1 MRYLLLIAGDE
12 TAEEHQYDGC
22 DGWGEDLA
30 RRGKIHGG
38 GGLRPPSEATTIR
51 VRDGEVLLTD
61 GPFAE
66 AKEVIGGFA
75 LINAADRAEAVE
87 FAKRYVDLF
96 DLEIEVEI
104 RQVVEFDDLPAQD

>member
-12 TAEEHQYDGC
+12 TAAEHRYDGC
-22 DGWGEDLA
+22 DGWSEDLA

-61 GPFAE
+61 GPFTE
-66 AKEVIGGFA
+66 AKEQVGGYVVLECDDLDEA
-75 LINAADRAEAVE
+75 LELAARHPAA
-87 FAKRYVDLF
+87 AYGS
-96 DLEIEVEI
+96 IEVRPI
-104 RQVVEFDDLPAQD
+104 VVPEEP

>member
-1 MRYLLLIAGDE
+1 MRYLLMIAGDE
-12 TAEEHQYDGC
+12 TAEEHQYDGG

-61 GPFAE
+61 GPFTE
-66 AKEVIGGFA
+66 AKEQIGGYVV
-75 LINAADRAEAVE
+75 LECDDLDEA
-87 FAKRYVDLF
+87 
-96 DLEIEVEI
+96 LEIAAKHPAATYGSIEVRPVFIPE
-104 RQVVEFDDLPAQD
+104 EP

>member
-1 MRYLLLIAGDE
+1 MQYLLMIAGDE

-30 RRGKIHGG
+30 RRGKILGG

-61 GPFAE
+61 GPFTE
-66 AKEVIGGFA
+66 AKEQVGGYVV
-75 LINAADRAEAVE
+75 LDCEDLDEA
-87 FAKRYVDLF
+87 
-96 DLEIEVEI
+96 LEIAAKHPAATYGSIEVRPMLTPE
-104 RQVVEFDDLPAQD
+104 EPA

>member
-1 MRYLLLIAGDE
+1 MRYLLMIAGDE

-61 GPFAE
+61 GPITE
-66 AKEVIGGFA
+66 TKEQISG
-75 LINAADRAEAVE
+75 
-87 FAKRYVDLF
+87 YVVLDC
-96 DLEIEVEI
+96 
-104 RQVVEFDDLPAQD
+104 DDLGGARGGGGGRPAAAGGGGGGRPGGGPEGR

>member
-1 MRYLLLIAGDE
+1 MRYLLMIAGDE

-61 GPFAE
+61 GPFTE
-66 AKEVIGGFA
+66 AKEQIGGYVV
-75 LINAADRAEAVE
+75 LDCDDLDEA
-87 FAKRYVDLF
+87 
-96 DLEIEVEI
+96 LEIAAKHPAATYGSIEVRPLLGPED
-104 RQVVEFDDLPAQD
+104 FA

>member
-1 MRYLLLIAGDE
+1 MRYLLMIAGDE

-61 GPFAE
+61 GPFTE
-66 AKEVIGGFA
+66 AKEQIGGYVV
-75 LINAADRAEAVE
+75 LECDDLDEA
-87 FAKRYVDLF
+87 
-96 DLEIEVEI
+96 LEIAAKHPAAPYGSIEVRPIFVPEG
-104 RQVVEFDDLPAQD
+104 L

>member
-1 MRYLLLIAGDE
+1 VRYLLLIAGDE

-22 DGWGEDLA
+22 DGWGADLA

-61 GPFAE
+61 GPFTE
-66 AKEVIGGFA
+66 AKEQIGGYVV
-75 LINAADRAEAVE
+75 LDCDDLDEA
-87 FAKRYVDLF
+87 
-96 DLEIEVEI
+96 LEIAAKHPAATYGSIEVRPVFVPE
-104 RQVVEFDDLPAQD
+104 EP

>member
-1 MRYLLLIAGDE
+1 MRYLLMIAGDE

-30 RRGKIHGG
+30 RHGKIHGG

-61 GPFAE
+61 GPFTE
-66 AKEVIGGFA
+66 AKEQIGGYVV
-75 LINAADRAEAVE
+75 LECDDLDEA
-87 FAKRYVDLF
+87 
-96 DLEIEVEI
+96 LEIAAKHPAATYGSIEVRPIFVPE
-104 RQVVEFDDLPAQD
+104 EP

>member
-1 MRYLLLIAGDE
+1 MRYLLMIAGDE

-51 VRDGEVLLTD
+51 VRDGEALLTD
-61 GPFAE
+61 GPFTE
-66 AKEVIGGFA
+66 AKEQIGGYVV
-75 LINAADRAEAVE
+75 LDCDDLDEA
-87 FAKRYVDLF
+87 
-96 DLEIEVEI
+96 LEIAAKHPAATYGSIEVRPIFVPE
-104 RQVVEFDDLPAQD
+104 EH

>member
-1 MRYLLLIAGDE
+1 MRYLLMIAGDE
-12 TAEEHQYDGC
+12 TAEKHQYDGC

-61 GPFAE
+61 GPFTE
-66 AKEVIGGFA
+66 AKEQIGGYVV
-75 LINAADRAEAVE
+75 LDCDDLDEA
-87 FAKRYVDLF
+87 
-96 DLEIEVEI
+96 LEIAAKHPAATYGSIEVRPIFVGE
-104 RQVVEFDDLPAQD
+104 EP

>member
-1 MRYLLLIAGDE
+1 MRYLLMIAGDE
-12 TAEEHQYDGC
+12 TAESHQYDGC

-61 GPFAE
+61 GPFTE
-66 AKEVIGGFA
+66 AKEQVGGYVV
-75 LINAADRAEAVE
+75 LECDDLDEA
-87 FAKRYVDLF
+87 
-96 DLEIEVEI
+96 LEIAARHPAATYGSIEVRPI
-104 RQVVEFDDLPAQD
+104 VVPEEP